1 MTAPAP
7 TPPAPRRTRRLALA
21 GAAALAAFVF
31 GAVHWETEPP
41 DGGASGDSR
50 KPAPAGEAPAAATL
64 PPDGGAA
71 AKAPTE
77 EAGFFADFFRP
88 RGEQPAK
95 AEAIGGADG
104 GTGPRKA
111 EAANAAA
118 AGKPPLDPA
127 PYDFGPAAR
136 RDPAKLAALLADTRA
151 RLLDGRWEEHLAKLQ
166 PGLRAA
172 LVATPIGPD
181 GKGFEELGRNPLFA
195 VGAGQ
200 ALLIARAGS
209 TEGFT
214 TRTGP
219 ESLRRLA
226 EGEGLAGFLEDLLR
240 QPEWMETF
248 LAQVKP
254 EDEVPAALKVWALA
268 WNADPLPLRGR
279 YLRLQVAFALV
290 FDRERTL
297 AQDPEEAINPLTRY
311 AFFRSAA
318 EEGRLKMDV
327 AKLPVDALLWVA
339 GSEAGDPDLH
349 WALQETKLR
358 RLGPE
363 DWAKAYAIVEQGGT
377 LGKKLAPRNQPSGKK
392 AAPKLTRTQ
401 QEMVEAVDAGSL
413 EYAFK
418 FGGDPVAFAVEAARA
433 FGIPAA
439 TLSGRAAGRTPP
451 PTWAAFQLD
460 ARRWELGLGR
470 PASGG
475 ASGTALD
482 PQTLLPVHE
491 FELAALVD
499 RARQG
504 PGAERC
510 TRLRLMAKLAAQLGE
525 AGRQQ
530 ACLAAACRA
539 YDRSLPAWR
548 ERLAALA
555 TDEAAPTAP
564 WAATL
569 AELRRAFDESA
580 DMRDLADEHEAR
592 FLLGRVPA
600 TDAVRTIQDRLRKL
614 LREFPGRRDL
624 YLAGIARAAKVLAR
638 DRTANAK
645 EISALYREA
654 LEECAGDMTEFRG
667 VLADYYATV
676 KGEEPLELRF
686 LEDAEHAFRRKVD
699 LPPAAFFEMTEE
711 LYVYFRKCGQG
722 QRGLRLRREGQK
734 AKEAAEKGSR

>member
-7 TPPAPRRTRRLALA
+7 APASPRRARRFGL
-21 GAAALAAFVF
+21 GALAALLAATGYFLARPAREDVPAA
-31 GAVHWETEPP
+31 GQV
-41 DGGASGDSR
+41 
-50 KPAPAGEAPAAATL
+50 APAGASPAASPA
-64 PPDGGAA
+64 PPGSTAP
-71 AKAPTE
+71 APTE
-77 EAGFFADFFRP
+77 DSGFFADFFKP
-88 RGEQPAK
+88 RGEKPAPV
-95 AEAIGGADG
+95 AGIGGAEG

-111 EAANAAA
+111 EAAKADLAA
-118 AGKPPLDPA
+118 KPPLDPT
-127 PYDFGPAAR
+127 PYDFSPAAR

-151 RLLDGRWEEHLAKLQ
+151 RLFDGRWEEHLAKLQ
-166 PGLRAA
+166 PGLRTA
-172 LVATPIGPD
+172 LLATKAD
-181 GKGFEELGRNPLFA
+181 HEGKAQEELWRDPLFA

-209 TEGFT
+209 AEGFT

-226 EGEGLAGFLEDLLR
+226 ESEGLAGFLEDLLR
-240 QPEWMETF
+240 RPAWMETF

-268 WNADPLPLRGR
+268 WNADPLPLRGK

-297 AQDPEEAINPLTRY
+297 AQAPEEAINPLTRY

-327 AKLPVDALLWVA
+327 TQLPVDALLWVA

-358 RLGPE
+358 RLGAD

-401 QEMVEAVDAGSL
+401 QEMVDAVDEGSL

-418 FGGDPVAFAVEAARA
+418 FGGDPVGFAVESARA

-439 TLSGRAAGRTPP
+439 TLTGRAAGRAEPP
-451 PTWAAFQLD
+451 SWAAFQLD

-470 PASGG
+470 PVGGG
-475 ASGTALD
+475 AGATALD
-482 PQTLLPVHE
+482 PQTRLPVHE
-491 FELAALVD
+491 FELASLVD
-499 RARQG
+499 RSRNG

-580 DMRDLADEHEAR
+580 DMRDLADEHETR
-592 FLLGRVPA
+592 FLLGRAPA
-600 TDAVRTIQDRLRKL
+600 TEAVRKIQERLRQL

-638 DRTANAK
+638 DRTANGK
-645 EISALYREA
+645 EISSLYREA

-686 LEDAEHAFRRKVD
+686 LDDAEHAFRRKVD
-699 LPPAAFFEMTEE
+699 LPPAEFFEMTEE

-722 QRGLRLRREGQK
+722 QRGLRLRKEGQK
-734 AKEAAEKGSR
+734 AKDAAEKGSK